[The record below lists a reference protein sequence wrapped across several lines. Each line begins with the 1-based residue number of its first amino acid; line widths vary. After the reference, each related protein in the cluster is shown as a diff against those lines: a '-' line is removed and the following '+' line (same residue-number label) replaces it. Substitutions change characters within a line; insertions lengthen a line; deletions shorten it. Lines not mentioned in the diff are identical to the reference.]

1 MTEKNRQILI
11 DKSDLEYILEK
22 VKEIGGDT
30 PFYIRHLENDTG
42 AEDEA
47 SFEIEIPYK
56 VKGIF
61 GFFIF
66 RV

>member
-1 MTEKNRQILI
+1 MQNAKQILI
-11 DKSDLEYILEK
+11 DKEDLERILEK
-22 VKEIGGDT
+22 VKEVGCDT
-30 PFYIRHLENDTG
+30 PFYIRHITNGSG
-42 AEDEA
+42 AESET

-61 GFFIF
+61 GFFTF